1 MGRAGIGRARRGAHR
16 RHSRRRGPAG
26 RHRARAGV
34 PGRGVAASVGRKPVA
49 AAEGNALAVVAC
61 PSPSASALTNAT
73 AVGQRSSGR
82 FASAFKSARIKGSG
96 TSRVDG
102 TGIGSCT
109 CFMSTATGVSAAKGT
124 RPVSIS

>member
-1 MGRAGIGRARRGAHR
+1 MRRPGRPRGIPGAGPGG
-16 RHSRRRGPAG
+16 GTVP
-26 RHRARAGV
+26 RAGV
-34 PGRGVAASVGRKPVA
+34 PGRIGGGVAASAGRKPVG
-49 AAEGNALAVVAC
+49 AEGIAFTVEAC
-61 PSPSASALTNAT
+61 PSPSASAFTNAT

-82 FASAFKSARIKGSG
+82 FASAFRSARISGSG

>member
-1 MGRAGIGRARRGAHR
+1 MPGAATAGIPGAVPR
-16 RHSRRRGPAG
+16 PGGTVP
-26 RHRARAGV
+26 RAGV
-34 PGRGVAASVGRKPVA
+34 PGRAMGVASVGRKPVG
-49 AAEGNALAVVAC
+49 AAEGIAFAVVAWLR
-61 PSPSASALTNAT
+61 PSPSAFTNAT

-82 FASAFKSARIKGSG
+82 FASAFSSARIRGSG

-109 CFMSTATGVSAAKGT
+109 CFISTATGVSAAKGT

>member
-1 MGRAGIGRARRGAHR
+1 M
-16 RHSRRRGPAG
+16 P
-26 RHRARAGV
+26 RAGV
-34 PGRGVAASVGRKPVA
+34 PGRPGVAGVAASVGMKPVA
-49 AAEGNALAVVAC
+49 CIASAVDAC
-61 PSPSASALTNAT
+61 PSPAASAFTNAT

-82 FASAFKSARIKGSG
+82 FASAFSSARIRGSG

-109 CFMSTATGVSAAKGT
+109 CFISTATGVSAAKGT